1 MINVFKEWAQ
11 FPTLSYI
18 IRRLCPDMTY
28 SKTEKYALKISEE
41 AAKAHG
47 YEIYDVEYVK
57 EGPHWFLRVFIDR
70 ESGVSLDDCEII
82 SNMISARLD
91 KDDFIKGSY
100 FLEVSSPGL
109 ERMLRSSHFEKAIGK
124 RIAVAKK
131 DGKTI
136 NGILTAS
143 SDSDITLDENII
155 ISKNMIKKANIL
167 FDFMS
172 EER

>member
-1 MINVFKEWAQ
+1 
-11 FPTLSYI
+11 
-18 IRRLCPDMTY
+18 MTY

-41 AAKAHG
+41 AAKEHG

-57 EGPHWFLRVFIDR
+57 EGPHWFLRIFIDR

-91 KDDFIKGSY
+91 REDFIKGSY

-109 ERMLRSSHFEKAIGK
+109 ERMLRSSSHFEKAIGK
-124 RIAVAKK
+124 RIAVIQK

-143 SDSDITLDENII
+143 SDSDITLDENTI
-155 ISKNMIKKANIL
+155 ISNNMIKEANSL
-167 FDFMS
+167 FDFLS
-172 EER
+172 GER